1 MSEHSNDPQPSDAEF
16 DAEFTEDINLLA
28 EQRKH
33 DRHEITT
40 DGQIKLSNG
49 FKIPIR
55 VIDMSR
61 SGARLK
67 MAQFVVLPNEF
78 DAEIFSPDR
87 RKLKIVTA
95 ARQWQRQNE
104 CGIKFLTS
112 RTELTPEG
120 AF

>member
-1 MSEHSNDPQPSDAEF
+1 MSEQANDPHQSEADFDVEF
-16 DAEFTEDINLLA
+16 SEDVDLLA
-28 EQRKH
+28 EQRQH

-40 DGQIKLSNG
+40 DGQIILSNG

-61 SGARLK
+61 SGAKLR

-87 RKLKIVTA
+87 RKLKIITA

-112 RTELTPEG
+112 RTELMPEG
-120 AF
+120 SF